1 MNNHKRRNHKIFRE
15 SSFQAEISQSKKVI
29 SNI

>member
-1 MNNHKRRNHKIFRE
+1 MNNHKRNNHKLFRE
-15 SSFQAEISQSKKVI
+15 SSFRTEISQSKKVI

>member
-1 MNNHKRRNHKIFRE
+1 MNNHKPNNHKLFKE
-15 SSFQAEISQSKKVI
+15 YSFQAEISQSKKVI